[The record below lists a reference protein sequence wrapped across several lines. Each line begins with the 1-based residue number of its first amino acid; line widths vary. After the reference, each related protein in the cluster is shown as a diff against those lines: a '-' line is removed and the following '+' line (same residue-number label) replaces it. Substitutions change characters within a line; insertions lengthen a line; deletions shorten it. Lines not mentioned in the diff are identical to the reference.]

1 MAESAITEHVT
12 KEAYAGGAVPEL
24 TREDRPPDVAAEIAP
39 TQTQTSDN
47 VFAVLAQ
54 RASERRPAELW
65 GTAVAG
71 TVNAVFV
78 FTQHPALH
86 WLGAGF
92 AAAAAYGIWGLT
104 NRAIV
109 TPRTRLSNV
118 QLDLLRGVRGMMV
131 PIGVISALAAVGS
144 FMAVA
149 LGGWIH

>member
-1 MAESAITEHVT
+1 MSELPRENHPRDVTAEVVPAQS
-12 KEAYAGGAVPEL
+12 GA
-24 TREDRPPDVAAEIAP
+24 
-39 TQTQTSDN
+39 SDT

-71 TVNAVFV
+71 VVNAVFV

-92 AAAAAYGIWGLT
+92 ATAAAYGVWGLA

-109 TPRTRLSNV
+109 MHGTRPSRV
-118 QLDLLRGVRGMMV
+118 TLDLLRGLRGMMV
-131 PIGVISALAAVGS
+131 PIGVVSALAAVGS